1 MRFWLKKTSISLPAV
16 LSIAVS
22 VVLTVLSGFPGASA
36 GPVEEGQSLFKSKCS
51 TCHAADGSGDTS
63 IGKSMKIRDLRS
75 PEVQKQSDA
84 QLSAIIR
91 DGRGKMPAMGKGL
104 TDGQVH
110 VLVAY
115 IRELSG
121 RGK

>member
-1 MRFWLKKTSISLPAV
+1 MKT
-16 LSIAVS
+16 
-22 VVLTVLSGFPGASA
+22 
-36 GPVEEGQSLFKSKCS
+36 GQSLFKSKCS
-51 TCHAADGSGDTS
+51 TCHAADGSGNTP

-91 DGRGKMPAMGKGL
+91 DGKGKMPAAGKGL
-104 TDGQVH
+104 TDEQVH

-115 IRELSG
+115 IRELG
-121 RGK
+121 GKGK

>member
-1 MRFWLKKTSISLPAV
+1 
-16 LSIAVS
+16 
-22 VVLTVLSGFPGASA
+22 
-36 GPVEEGQSLFKSKCS
+36 
-51 TCHAADGSGDTS
+51 
-63 IGKSMKIRDLRS
+63 MKIRDLRS